1 MFTRFYFILL
11 VHKIYNML
19 TDILQ
24 KPERVSAHEM
34 FLSSMDF
41 MYKKIL
47 YLVFIFSQMIT
58 LLKKND
64 RKWKLMSVDEQL
76 RLERMVD
83 RKNAFLDGIPE
94 GEDVD
99 FNVSVFRNTTV
110 EHVLM
115 ENSRYG
121 IHNVYRT

>member
-1 MFTRFYFILL
+1 
-11 VHKIYNML
+11 
-19 TDILQ
+19 
-24 KPERVSAHEM
+24 
-34 FLSSMDF
+34 

-58 LLKKND
+58 MLKKND
-64 RKWKLMSVDEQL
+64 RKWKLMSVNEQL

-83 RKNAFLDGIPE
+83 RKDAFLDGIPE

-115 ENSRYG
+115 ENGRYG